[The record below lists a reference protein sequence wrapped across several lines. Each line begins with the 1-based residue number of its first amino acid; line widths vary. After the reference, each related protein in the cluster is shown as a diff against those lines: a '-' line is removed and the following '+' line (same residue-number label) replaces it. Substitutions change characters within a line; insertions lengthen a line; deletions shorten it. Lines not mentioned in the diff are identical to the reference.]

1 MRRHVLFLIFM
12 NISETGFH
20 YRCPAYNGFMQ
31 MIELQI
37 EIVLLI
43 AIGYILRKTGMLS
56 LSTRKQLTSIVLSV
70 VLPASIIASFQI
82 GMTAEIFRSCWYVL
96 LISLLV
102 QLAASI
108 LNRFVWKG
116 KGTKAQKTC
125 LKYGL
130 IASNAGFMGM
140 PIAQAVYGEVGLL
153 YASIFLI
160 PMRVAMWSSGLSMF
174 APGVTPKETAKK
186 VLSHPCIIAIEI
198 GIMLMILEFFGFQLP
213 SVLNR
218 TLSAV
223 ASCNTALSMFVIGA
237 ILADVPFKA
246 LFDKLAL
253 YYSSLRLIL
262 MPLLVLAAL
271 HFTGLNLTVQGVCV
285 LETAMPAA
293 STTVMLAQ
301 NYNGDTEFASRLVFV
316 STVFSLITLPLFT
329 WILTL

>member
-1 MRRHVLFLIFM
+1 
-12 NISETGFH
+12 
-20 YRCPAYNGFMQ
+20 

-37 EIVLLI
+37 EIFLLI
-43 AIGYILRKTGMLS
+43 AIGFILRKTGMLS
-56 LSTRKQLTSIVLSV
+56 LSTRKQLTSIVPSV
-70 VLPASIIASFQI
+70 VLPAAIINSFQI
-82 GMTAEIFRSCWYVL
+82 GMTAEIFQSCWFVL
-96 LISLLV
+96 VISLLI
-102 QLAASI
+102 QCAASL

-116 KGTKAQKTC
+116 KGTKAQQTC

-174 APGVTPKETAKK
+174 APGVTPKETMKK
-186 VLSHPCIIAIEI
+186 VLSHPCIIAIEL
-198 GIMLMILEFFGFQLP
+198 GIVLMITEFFGFRLP
-213 SVLNR
+213 GVIDR

-223 ASCNTALSMFVIGA
+223 SSCNTALSMFVIGA

-246 LFDKLAL
+246 LFDRLAL
-253 YYSSLRLIL
+253 YYSGFRLII
-262 MPLLVLAAL
+262 MPLLVLVCL
-271 HFTGLNLTVQGVCV
+271 HLAGLNLTVQGVCV

-301 NYNGDTEFASRLVFV
+301 NYEGDTEFASKIVVV
-316 STVFSLITLPLFT
+316 STVLSLFTLPLFS